1 MKNIKLAGRVA
12 KIAGALIILFSALT
26 LVATNASAQ
35 FATPLYSFTGSTG
48 NQPSASLIEDASG
61 NFYGTAWEGGDNL
74 TLCGGVGC
82 GVVFELVNSSG
93 TYTEKVLYSF
103 TGGTDGAQ
111 PLAGLLMD
119 KAGNLYGTTQIGG
132 TTCTVGCG
140 VVFELTPP
148 VAPNTTWTETV
159 LYSFTGSDDGVAPA
173 AGLIMDASGNLYGTT
188 SEGGVS
194 PNHYG
199 TVFEL
204 VNSAGSYTEK
214 IIYSFT
220 GNSDGVAPNA
230 GVIMDASGNLYGT
243 TSYGGG
249 STNCAV
255 GCGTVFELTPPT
267 APATTWSE
275 TQLYAFTGG
284 SDGAQPQGGV
294 VMDTSG
300 NLYGTTA
307 VGGDTSVCVGAQGPG
322 SSGCGV
328 VFKVTPSSKTE
339 TPLYAFVNNGGPGDG
354 ALPFA
359 GLIMDTS
366 GNLFG
371 TTSGGGASNSGTVFE
386 LVNSSG
392 TYTKKTF
399 YSLTGGNDGLQPVAG
414 VIADKSGNLFGTAK
428 LGGADGDG
436 TAFAI
441 APVTL
446 SASQLNFG
454 TVKTGTTSAPEAVT
468 ITNVGGGTLTYTAA
482 ISGNNAADF
491 AIERGCSNIAAG
503 GMCPETLI
511 FTPSTTTT
519 ETALLTLTEA
529 GLSQTVSLSGTGTA
543 TSFSITPKPTSATVK
558 PGAVAKFTIDLK
570 SVGGFSGPVTLS
582 CAGAPSG
589 CANLPETV
597 QLNGSLRVS
606 SGVMIPQN
614 ATRGTVFTITF
625 AGTSGAIDE
634 AATVTV
640 TAK

>member
-1 MKNIKLAGRVA
+1 MKNFKVGGCAA
-12 KIAGALIILFSALT
+12 KIAALLIMLLSTLT
-26 LVATNASAQ
+26 LAATNASAQ

-48 NQPSASLIEDASG
+48 NQPSAGLIEDASG

-93 TYTEKVLYSF
+93 SYTEKVLYSF
-103 TGGTDGAQ
+103 TGGTDGAE
-111 PLAGLLMD
+111 PLAGLILD

-132 TTCTVGCG
+132 TTCSVGCG
-140 VVFELTPP
+140 VVFKLAPP
-148 VAPNTTWTETV
+148 VAPDTTWTETV
-159 LYSFTGSDDGVAPA
+159 LYSFTGSDDGVAPV

-204 VNSAGSYTEK
+204 VNSSGSYTEK
-214 IIYSFT
+214 VLYSFT
-220 GNSDGVAPNA
+220 GGNDGVAPNA
-230 GVIMDASGNLYGT
+230 GLIMDASGNLYGT

-249 STNCAV
+249 STACAV
-255 GCGTVFELTPPT
+255 GCGTVFELTPPV

-275 TQLYAFTGG
+275 TQLYAFTGS

-294 VMDTSG
+294 VMDASG

-307 VGGDTSVCVGAQGPG
+307 VGGDTSLCGGAQGPG
-322 SSGCGV
+322 STGCGV

-339 TPLYAFVNNGGPGDG
+339 TALYAFTYNGGPGDG
-354 ALPFA
+354 AVPFA
-359 GLIMDTS
+359 GLIIDTS

-371 TTSGGGASNSGTVFE
+371 TTSGGGASDSGTVFE
-386 LVNSSG
+386 AVNSSG
-392 TYTKKTF
+392 TYTEKIL
-399 YSLTGGNDGLQPVAG
+399 YSFTGGNDGAQPIAG

-446 SASQLNFG
+446 SATQLNFG
-454 TVKTGTTSAPEAVT
+454 TVRTGTASAPQSVT
-468 ITNVGGGTLTYTAA
+468 ITNIGSGTLTYTAKL
-482 ISGNNAADF
+482 SGNNPADF
-491 AIERGCSNIAAG
+491 AIVQSCNSIAAG
-503 GMCPETLI
+503 AMCSESLV
-511 FTPSTTTT
+511 FTPSTATT

-529 GLSQTVSLSGTGTA
+529 GLTQTVSLSGTGTA
-543 TSFSITPKPTSATVK
+543 TAFSITPKPTSTSVK
-558 PGAVAKFTIDLK
+558 PGAVAKFTIELK
-570 SVGGFSGPVTLS
+570 SQSGFSGPVTLS
-582 CAGAPSG
+582 CSGAPSG
-589 CANLPETV
+589 CANLPQTV
-597 QLNGSLRVS
+597 QLNGTLRVS

-614 ATRGTVFTITF
+614 AARGNNFTITF
-625 AGTSGAIDE
+625 TGKSGAIDE
-634 AATVTV
+634 SATATV